1 MSIKNKK
8 AYSIYNYI
16 LNTHFI
22 VIFFFL
28 HFWLYPFNCLFMRQQ
43 PCDIIFY
50 KKNRK
55 IIQPVL

>member
-8 AYSIYNYI
+8 AYSFYNYI
-16 LNTHFI
+16 LNTPSI
-22 VIFFFL
+22 IIFFYIFGYIL
-28 HFWLYPFNCLFMRQQ
+28 FNCLFMRQQ
-43 PCDIIFY
+43 LYSIIFY